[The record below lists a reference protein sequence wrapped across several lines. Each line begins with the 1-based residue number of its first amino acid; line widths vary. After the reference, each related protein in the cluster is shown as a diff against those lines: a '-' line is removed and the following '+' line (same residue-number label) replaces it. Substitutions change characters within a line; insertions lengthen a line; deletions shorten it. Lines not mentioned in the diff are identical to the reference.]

1 MTVLQLGRFSKLIGE
16 ENVLRYHWDLHKFIT
31 TKLLYINLLLKRLR
45 AAGLFCLQKIQL
57 LHLEEPT

>member
-31 TKLLYINLLLKRLR
+31 TKLMYINLLLKNNTAVSQR
-45 AAGLFCLQKIQL
+45 QN
-57 LHLEEPT
+57 